1 MSNAAAAML
10 RPQLAELPRRAATWN
25 RLHARLAEALGGI
38 EGLRLPRRDAR
49 EQFVASSIQF
59 FVERP
64 AARIATFID
73 ACAAHGLHIKWFGV
87 ETPVGFTSNASH
99 WGYLPQPLGVD
110 RSLATLAQ
118 LCDMRIPLDLTDDDC
133 RIIGRIVRAAAA
145 GT

>member
-1 MSNAAAAML
+1 MSNAVATML
-10 RPQLAELPRRAATWN
+10 RPQLAELPRRATSWN
-25 RLHARLAEALGGI
+25 RLHARLVEELGGI

-64 AARIATFID
+64 AARIATFIA

-99 WGYLPQPLGVD
+99 WRYLPQPLGVD

-118 LCDMRIPLDLTDDDC
+118 LCDMRIPLDLTDADC
-133 RIIGRIVRAAAA
+133 GVIGRIVGHAAV
-145 GT
+145 TT

>member
-25 RLHARLAEALGGI
+25 RLHARLVEELGGI

-64 AARIATFID
+64 AERIAAFID
-73 ACAAHGLHIKWFGV
+73 ACSAHGLHIKWFGV

-99 WGYLPQPLGVD
+99 WGYLAQPLGVD
-110 RSLATLAQ
+110 RSLETLGR
-118 LCDMRIPLDLTDDDC
+118 LCDMRIPLDLTEDDC
-133 RIIGRIVRAAAA
+133 RLVGRIVSRAAV
-145 GT
+145 TT